1 VIHTLIQPGVTVK
14 TLTLRG
20 LSPILKRAIQD
31 RAAQKRIS
39 LTKAAIELLEEA
51 AGVRKTVGKRE
62 PYDDLDDLAGTWTR
76 EEAATFET
84 ALHEQ
89 RGIDEDLWK

>member
-1 VIHTLIQPGVTVK
+1 VK

-39 LTKAAIELLEEA
+39 LPKAAIELLEEA
-51 AGVRKTVGKRE
+51 AGVRKSVAKRT
-62 PYDDLDDLAGTWTR
+62 PYEDLDDLAGT
-76 EEAATFET
+76 
-84 ALHEQ
+84 
-89 RGIDEDLWK
+89 

>member
-1 VIHTLIQPGVTVK
+1 VK

-39 LTKAAIELLEEA
+39 LPKAAIELLEED
-51 AGVRKTVGKRE
+51 AGIRKAVEKCALLMRIWTCNTVSASSR
-62 PYDDLDDLAGTWTR
+62 PMPTT
-76 EEAATFET
+76 
-84 ALHEQ
+84 
-89 RGIDEDLWK
+89 